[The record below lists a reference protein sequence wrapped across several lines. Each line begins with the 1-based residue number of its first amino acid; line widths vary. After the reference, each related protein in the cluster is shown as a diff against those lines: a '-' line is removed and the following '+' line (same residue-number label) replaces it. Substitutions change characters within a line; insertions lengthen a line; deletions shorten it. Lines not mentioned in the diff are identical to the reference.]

1 MWMPLCFVFLFASG
15 FIAARFGTLD
25 AEPFTLLLVRS
36 LLVLPVLGVI
46 LWLRRKPRQWGR
58 RNDRLAQMGIGML
71 LHGAYLGGVFAAV
84 KAGLPAGLTALLVS
98 LHPLV
103 TAALSL
109 PLFGVRLGAKQW
121 AGLGCGAI
129 GVSLV
134 LGAGLAKDGAGTLEW
149 PLIGLVWCLV
159 ALIGVSSSTLWQ
171 KRVSGRMG
179 LVEGLMFQY
188 LGAGAVFVV
197 AATSVGSFAFDPT
210 PRLLLTMAWLVIAI
224 SVGAIWLLMLML
236 ERGEAHQ
243 VARTFFLVPPC
254 AALMAWWLFDEQWTA
269 LMVAGAA
276 LVVLGLVLDRPRPG
290 KVSEA
295 PADDAT
301 PPSPSTPSAPTAP
314 STSTASATSK
324 ASVTNSGQ
332 AASR

>member
-1 MWMPLCFVFLFASG
+1 MWMPLSFVFLFATG

-46 LWLRRKPRQWGR
+46 LLLRRQPRQWGR
-58 RNDRLAQMGIGML
+58 RKDRLSQMGIGML

-98 LHPLV
+98 LHPLI

-121 AGLGCGAI
+121 TGLACGAI
-129 GVSLV
+129 GVCLV
-134 LGAGLAKDGAGTLEW
+134 LGAGLLEDTGAQALDW
-149 PLIGLVWCLV
+149 PLIGLVWCLI

-171 KRVSGRMG
+171 KRVSGKMG
-179 LVEGLMFQY
+179 LVEGLIFQY
-188 LGAGAVFVV
+188 LGAGGVFVV
-197 AATSVGSFAFDPT
+197 AASSVGSFAFDPT
-210 PRLLLTMAWLVIAI
+210 PRLLLTIAWLVIAI

-254 AALMAWWLFDEQWTA
+254 AALMAWWLFDEQWTP

-276 LVVLGLVLDRPRPG
+276 LVVAGLALDRPRLAKPV
-290 KVSEA
+290 VSA
-295 PADDAT
+295 
-301 PPSPSTPSAPTAP
+301 
-314 STSTASATSK
+314 ASA
-324 ASVTNSGQ
+324 
-332 AASR
+332 R

>member
-1 MWMPLCFVFLFASG
+1 MWMPLTFVFLFATG

-36 LLVLPVLGVI
+36 LLVLPVLGLI
-46 LWLRRKPRQWGR
+46 LWIRRKPRQWGQR
-58 RNDRLAQMGIGML
+58 HDKLAQMGIGML

-109 PLFGVRLGAKQW
+109 PLFGIRLGARQW
-121 AGLGCGAI
+121 LGLGCGAI

-134 LGAGLAKDGAGTLEW
+134 LGAGVLQGAGAASATLEW
-149 PLIGLVWCLV
+149 PMIGLLWCLV

-171 KRVSGRMG
+171 KRVGGRMG
-179 LVEGLMFQY
+179 LVEGLVFQY
-188 LGAGAVFVV
+188 LGAGCVFLI
-197 AATSVGSFAFDPT
+197 AASSVGSFAFDPT
-210 PRLLLTMAWLVIAI
+210 PRLLLTLAWLVIAI

-269 LMVAGAA
+269 LMVVGAA

-290 KVSEA
+290 KVARA
-295 PADDAT
+295 PADD
-301 PPSPSTPSAPTAP
+301 TAP
-314 STSTASATSK
+314 SALETSAPS
-324 ASVTNSGQ
+324 SGQ

>member
-1 MWMPLCFVFLFASG
+1 MWMPLSFVFLFATG

-46 LWLRRKPRQWGR
+46 LLLRSQPRQWGR
-58 RNDRLAQMGIGML
+58 RKDRLSQMGIGML

-98 LHPLV
+98 LHPLI

-121 AGLGCGAI
+121 TGLACGAI
-129 GVSLV
+129 GVCLV
-134 LGAGLAKDGAGTLEW
+134 LGAGLLEDTGAQALDW
-149 PLIGLVWCLV
+149 PLIGLVWCLI

-171 KRVSGRMG
+171 KRVSGKMG
-179 LVEGLMFQY
+179 LVEGLIFQY
-188 LGAGAVFVV
+188 LGAGGVFVV
-197 AATSVGSFAFDPT
+197 AASSVGSFAFDPT
-210 PRLLLTMAWLVIAI
+210 PRLLLTIAWLVIAI

-254 AALMAWWLFDEQWTA
+254 AALMAWWLFDEQWTP

-276 LVVLGLVLDRPRPG
+276 LVVAGLALDRPRLAKP
-290 KVSEA
+290 VV
-295 PADDAT
+295 PA
-301 PPSPSTPSAPTAP
+301 
-314 STSTASATSK
+314 ASA
-324 ASVTNSGQ
+324 
-332 AASR
+332 R

>member
-1 MWMPLCFVFLFASG
+1 MWMPLSFVFLFATG

-46 LWLRRKPRQWGR
+46 LLLRRQPRQWGR
-58 RNDRLAQMGIGML
+58 RKDRLSQMGIGML

-98 LHPLV
+98 LHPLI

-121 AGLGCGAI
+121 AGLACGAI
-129 GVSLV
+129 GVCLV
-134 LGAGLAKDGAGTLEW
+134 LGAGLLEDTGAQALDW
-149 PLIGLVWCLV
+149 PLIGLVWCLI

-171 KRVSGRMG
+171 KRVSGKMG
-179 LVEGLMFQY
+179 LVEGLIFQY
-188 LGAGAVFVV
+188 LGAGGVFVV
-197 AATSVGSFAFDPT
+197 AASSVGSFAFDPT
-210 PRLLLTMAWLVIAI
+210 PRLLLTIAWLVIAI

-254 AALMAWWLFDEQWTA
+254 AALMAWWLFDEQWTP

-276 LVVLGLVLDRPRPG
+276 LVVAGLALDRPRLVKP
-290 KVSEA
+290 VV
-295 PADDAT
+295 PA
-301 PPSPSTPSAPTAP
+301 
-314 STSTASATSK
+314 ASA
-324 ASVTNSGQ
+324 
-332 AASR
+332 R

>member
-1 MWMPLCFVFLFASG
+1 MWMPLCFVFLFATG

-46 LWLRRKPRQWGR
+46 LWLRRKPRQWGL

-103 TAALSL
+103 TAGLSL
-109 PLFGVRLGAKQW
+109 PLFGIRLGGKQW
-121 AGLGCGAI
+121 LGLACGAI

-134 LGAGLAKDGAGTLEW
+134 LGAGLMQGDGVGALEW
-149 PLIGLVWCLV
+149 PAIGLVWCLV

-210 PRLLLTMAWLVIAI
+210 PRLLLTIAWLVIAI

-269 LMVAGAA
+269 LMVVGAA
-276 LVVLGLVLDRPRPG
+276 LVVLGLVLDRPRPAG
-290 KVSEA
+290 AARA
-295 PADDAT
+295 PSADG
-301 PPSPSTPSAPTAP
+301 SPSESTRS
-314 STSTASATSK
+314 STSSQSRGSATS
-324 ASVTNSGQ
+324 S
-332 AASR
+332 

>member
-188 LGAGAVFVV
+188 LGAGGVFVV

-210 PRLLLTMAWLVIAI
+210 PRLLMTMAWLVIAI
-224 SVGAIWLLMLML
+224 SVGAICLLMLML

-276 LVVLGLVLDRPRPG
+276 LVVLGLVLDRPRSG
-290 KVSEA
+290 KVSKA
-295 PADDAT
+295 PAEDVT
-301 PPSPSTPSAPTAP
+301 PPSPSTPSTP

-332 AASR
+332 AAPR

>member
-1 MWMPLCFVFLFASG
+1 MWMPLSFVFLFATG

-46 LWLRRKPRQWGR
+46 LLLRRQPRQWGR
-58 RNDRLAQMGIGML
+58 RKDRLSQMGIGML

-98 LHPLV
+98 LHPLI

-121 AGLGCGAI
+121 AGLACGAI
-129 GVSLV
+129 GVCLV
-134 LGAGLAKDGAGTLEW
+134 LGAGLLEDTGAQALDW
-149 PLIGLVWCLV
+149 PLIGLVWCLI

-171 KRVSGRMG
+171 KRVSGKMG
-179 LVEGLMFQY
+179 LVEGLIFQY
-188 LGAGAVFVV
+188 LGAGGVFVV
-197 AATSVGSFAFDPT
+197 AASSVGSFAFDPT
-210 PRLLLTMAWLVIAI
+210 PRLLLTIAWLVIAI

-254 AALMAWWLFDEQWTA
+254 AALMAWWLFDEQWTP

-276 LVVLGLVLDRPRPG
+276 LVVAGLALDRPRLAKP
-290 KVSEA
+290 VV
-295 PADDAT
+295 PA
-301 PPSPSTPSAPTAP
+301 
-314 STSTASATSK
+314 ASA
-324 ASVTNSGQ
+324 
-332 AASR
+332 R

>member
-36 LLVLPVLGVI
+36 LLVLPVLGLI

-188 LGAGAVFVV
+188 LGAGAVFIV

-290 KVSEA
+290 KVSKA
-295 PADDAT
+295 PVDEAT
-301 PPSPSTPSAPTAP
+301 PPSPSTPSTSSTAT
-314 STSTASATSK
+314 TSNASAT
-324 ASVTNSGQ
+324 TNSGQ
-332 AASR
+332 AAPR

>member
-1 MWMPLCFVFLFASG
+1 MWMPLTFVFLFATG

-36 LLVLPVLGVI
+36 LLVLPVLGLI
-46 LWLRRKPRQWGR
+46 LWIRRKPRQWGQR
-58 RNDRLAQMGIGML
+58 HDKLAQMGIGML

-109 PLFGVRLGAKQW
+109 PLFGIRLGARQW
-121 AGLGCGAI
+121 LGLGCGAI

-134 LGAGLAKDGAGTLEW
+134 LGAGVLHGAGAASATLEW
-149 PLIGLVWCLV
+149 PMIGLLWCLV

-171 KRVSGRMG
+171 KRVGGRMG
-179 LVEGLMFQY
+179 LVEGLVFQY
-188 LGAGAVFVV
+188 LGAGCVFLI
-197 AATSVGSFAFDPT
+197 AASSVGSFAFDPT
-210 PRLLLTMAWLVIAI
+210 PRLLLTLAWLVIAI

-269 LMVAGAA
+269 LMVVGAA

-290 KVSEA
+290 KVARA
-295 PADDAT
+295 PADDT
-301 PPSPSTPSAPTAP
+301 SPSAPETSAP
-314 STSTASATSK
+314 S
-324 ASVTNSGQ
+324 SGQ